1 MLNPYRELYDP
12 SKRYLISIHPHGIL
26 LDGLHSSVARY
37 GTDYF
42 NGEGGSAD
50 VHPTGER
57 NTALCFAPVIQH
69 VPTHQVRACLERS
82 RVRASSLRDKCHP
95 LVCVCV
101 C

>member
-69 VPTHQVRACLERS
+69 VPTHQVSLLGAKPRACEFVAREVPAIL
-82 RVRASSLRDKCHP
+82 L
-95 LVCVCV
+95 CVCV